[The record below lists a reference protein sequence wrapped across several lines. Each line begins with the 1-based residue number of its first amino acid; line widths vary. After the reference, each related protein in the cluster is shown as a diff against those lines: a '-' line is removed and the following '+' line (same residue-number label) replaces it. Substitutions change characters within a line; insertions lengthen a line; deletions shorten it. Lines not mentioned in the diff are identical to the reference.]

1 MSVLTPAQVDEAGLV
16 EWRLLHHA
24 LQARYRTGDFAAGVT
39 LLNRIAAVA
48 EEMNHHPDLDLR
60 YEQLNVRLYSH
71 DPFGVTGR
79 DIRLARRITDLAR
92 EIGVTADS
100 DGLSV
105 IEIGLDTPDRATVR
119 PFWAAILAME
129 SPRTDIE
136 VRDDAGDLPRL
147 WFQESGSGEPRQRF
161 HLDVMVSPAE
171 AERRIAKALEAGGR
185 VVRDTEAPT
194 FVVLEDPEGN
204 RACVCTM
211 VGRDD

>member
-24 LQARYRTGDFAAGVT
+24 LQARYRTGDFARAVT

-48 EEMNHHPDLDLR
+48 EEMDHHPDLDLR
-60 YEQLNVRLYSH
+60 YGQLGVRLYSH
-71 DPFGVTGR
+71 DSLGVTGR

-92 EIGVTADS
+92 EAGVEADS

-105 IEIGLDTPDRATVR
+105 IEIGLDTPDRAAVR
-119 PFWAAILAME
+119 PFWAAVLAME
-129 SPRTDIE
+129 SPRSEDEI
-136 VRDDAGDLPRL
+136 RDDGTDLPRL
-147 WFQESGSGEPRQRF
+147 WFQTSGSQEPRQRF
-161 HLDVMVSPAE
+161 HLDVMVSPTE
-171 AERRIAKALEAGGR
+171 ARRRIAKALAAGGR
-185 VVRDTEAPT
+185 VVSEADAPS